1 MTTLTHTL
9 VVNVADKVIADILG
23 DGPSDGDYF
32 LRLSHLKDV
41 KLWAF
46 DPSLFYPSPKA
57 IQTEPKHPAISA
69 LSTGSSWS
77 QITVSF
83 TPGKHYIGF
92 KRTADQKT
100 IEKPSRISL
109 GQIYSIDE
117 DWNVTVED
125 PEDPETVVSPK
136 GEKGFGFSN
145 ENFAI
150 PVYIRGHDDDESE
163 DPPDLGD
170 ERIHIHQFTTWLPGN
185 GMIVIPELELEPQRT
200 SIAVWF
206 ENHTEDEG
214 FLTYDQ
220 SRKFHVRFLPG
231 QKRREIWYLE
241 TGVWDEKDPGAVNGN
256 LGPKQLANRQKK
268 K

>member
-1 MTTLTHTL
+1 M
-9 VVNVADKVIADILG
+9 
-23 DGPSDGDYF
+23 P
-32 LRLSHLKDV
+32 
-41 KLWAF
+41 
-46 DPSLFYPSPKA
+46 
-57 IQTEPKHPAISA
+57 E
-69 LSTGSSWS
+69 
-77 QITVSF
+77 
-83 TPGKHYIGF
+83 
-92 KRTADQKT
+92 KT

>member
-9 VVNVADKVIADILG
+9 VVNVADEVIADILG
-23 DGPSDGDYF
+23 DGLSDEDYF

-41 KLWAF
+41 KLRAI
-46 DPSLFYPSPKA
+46 DRSPKTIHKR
-57 IQTEPKHPAISA
+57 IQTEPKDPAISA

-77 QITVSF
+77 VTVSF
-83 TPGKHYIGF
+83 TPGQHYIGF
-92 KRTADQKT
+92 KRTADQA
-100 IEKPSRISL
+100 IEEPRPISL
-109 GQIYSIDE
+109 GQMYSIDE

-125 PEDPETVVSPK
+125 PEDPETVVSPN

-150 PVYIRGHDDDESE
+150 PVYIRGNDESE
-163 DPPDLGD
+163 GLPDLED
-170 ERIHIHQFTTWLPGN
+170 ERIHIHQFTTWIPGN

-206 ENHTEDEG
+206 ENHTEDED

-220 SRKFHVRFLPG
+220 SRKFHVIFSPG
-231 QKRREIWYLE
+231 QKRRDIWYLE
-241 TGVWDEKDPGAVNGN
+241 TGKWAEKDPGAVNGN
-256 LGPKQLANRQKK
+256 LGGPKQLTNRQKK